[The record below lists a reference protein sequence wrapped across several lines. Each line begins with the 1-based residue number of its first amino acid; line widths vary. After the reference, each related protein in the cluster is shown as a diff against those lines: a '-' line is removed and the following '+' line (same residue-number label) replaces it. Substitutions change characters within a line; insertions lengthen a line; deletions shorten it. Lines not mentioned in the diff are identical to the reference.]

1 MKILLAL
8 GLLTSSV
15 LASDINVDTFST
27 SLDFAQIKSVK
38 AVQSSDGSWCFHTA
52 VRHNDE
58 GWEHYADGW
67 QVIDFKGNELGA
79 RPLAHPHEN
88 EQPFTRSQCNIH
100 IPKEL
105 TKVIVRAKCNKHGFG
120 GQPVT
125 VDLTALKGTGF
136 SVKRGL

>member
-15 LASDINVDTFST
+15 LASDINLDTFST
-27 SLDFAQIKSVK
+27 SLDFAQIQDVK
-38 AVQSSDGSWCFHTA
+38 AIQSSDGSWCFYTA

-67 QVIDFKGNELGA
+67 QVIDFKGNELGV

-88 EQPFTRSQCNIH
+88 EQPFTRSQCNIQ

-120 GQPVT
+120 GQPVI
-125 VDLTALKGTGF
+125 VDLTVLKGTRF
-136 SVKRGL
+136 SVKRDL